1 MWSGL
6 VWTGVD
12 EYMFVWYSL
21 VPSVPV
27 QTSLVHSG
35 LVETGLDQSDA
46 HDIHIAHTRQ
56 THDQHI
62 TGT

>member
-1 MWSGL
+1 
-6 VWTGVD
+6 
-12 EYMFVWYSL
+12 MFVWYSL